1 MCLSSR
7 FFIWHSV
14 ASAWLIHHVMLLIGQ
29 ALLDASGAHTVQP
42 THADLANSVWYAAG
56 PQPDLGNLTWGLP
69 ACIQAM
75 SVVIALIHDSQ

>member
-1 MCLSSR
+1 MPVVLTQYNQ
-7 FFIWHSV
+7 H
-14 ASAWLIHHVMLLIGQ
+14 MLM
-29 ALLDASGAHTVQP
+29 
-42 THADLANSVWYAAG
+42 LANSVWYAAG